1 MEDEL
6 RESIINEVVG
16 LKSNIYS
23 LISVNIKKVK
33 KAKGINENKTQKIFR
48 SVVWQRLNEA

>member
-33 KAKGINENKTQKIFR
+33 KAKGINENKTENI
-48 SVVWQRLNEA
+48 

>member
-23 LISVNIKKVK
+23 LISVNIKKFK
-33 KAKGINENKTQKIFR
+33 KAKGINENKT
-48 SVVWQRLNEA
+48 